1 MKAIGMMQRLRAEVG
16 LLGIV
21 SLALIAAGIGFEV
34 GVLRPLEARRDS
46 LEQRIVHSAARDR
59 GAPSDAAPG
68 AGLQRFYRY
77 FESRA
82 DAPPHLARLH
92 LLGKAAGLDLRS
104 AQYRVDR
111 TGPRI
116 VRYEIEL
123 PLTGSYSQIRSFVT
137 NALAEIPVLSLDQIS
152 MKKDRPGDAP
162 IVADVRMT
170 LHLLQ
175 P

>member
-82 DAPPHLARLH
+82 DAPTHLARLH

-137 NALAEIPVLSLDQIS
+137 NALAEIPVLSLDQIVL
-152 MKKDRPGDAP
+152 KRENRREGQVQAEL
-162 IVADVRMT
+162 RLT
-170 LHLLQ
+170 LHMVKS
-175 P
+175 